1 MNFTKRIII
10 FTGGSLGDWA
20 LQLIEPG
27 DYLIGAD
34 GGALFLVSNG
44 YQPDL
49 SLGDFDS
56 VTIDE
61 LAAIRAASKETLA
74 YDPIDKDFTDTEL
87 AWKFAIDKN
96 PDQLL
101 LVGGLGTRFDHTLAN
116 VHLLRQTVEQGIDAW
131 IIDKHNRIRLLANQ
145 ATLSHSEFTYISLLP
160 LTAAVKGI
168 TLDGFQYPLID
179 ATLEIGQ
186 SLGISN
192 KLQADTGSITIG
204 EGLLLII
211 ESRD

>member
-61 LAAIRAASKETLA
+61 LAAIRTASKETLA

-87 AWKFAIDKN
+87 AWKYAIDKN

>member
-1 MNFTKRIII
+1 MLGLSTK
-10 FTGGSLGDWA
+10 
-20 LQLIEPG
+20 PG
-27 DYLIGAD
+27 
-34 GGALFLVSNG
+34 
-44 YQPDL
+44 P
-49 SLGDFDS
+49 
-56 VTIDE
+56 
-61 LAAIRAASKETLA
+61 
-74 YDPIDKDFTDTEL
+74 
-87 AWKFAIDKN
+87 
-96 PDQLL
+96 
-101 LVGGLGTRFDHTLAN
+101 
-116 VHLLRQTVEQGIDAW
+116 
-131 IIDKHNRIRLLANQ
+131 IRLLANQ

-179 ATLEIGQ
+179 ATLEMGQ

>member
-1 MNFTKRIII
+1 MDTNRIVI
-10 FTGGSLGDWA
+10 FTGGSLGEWA
-20 LQLIEPG
+20 LQLIKHG

-34 GGALFLVSNG
+34 GGALFLVSSG
-44 YQPDL
+44 FQPDL

-56 VTIDE
+56 VTAEE
-61 LAAIRAASKETLA
+61 LAAIRAASKETLE

-87 AWKFAIDKN
+87 AWKFAMDKK

-101 LVGGLGTRFDHTLAN
+101 LIGGLGTRFDHTLAN
-116 VHLLRQTVEQGIDAW
+116 VHLLRQTVDRHIDAC
-131 IIDKHNRIRLLANQ
+131 IVDGNNRIRILASK
-145 ATLSHSEFTYISLLP
+145 AALSRSDFTYVSLLP
-160 LTAAVKGI
+160 LTATVTGI
-168 TLDGFQYPLID
+168 TLEGFQYPLYE

-192 KLQADTGSITIG
+192 KLQAETGSITIR
-204 EGLLLII
+204 EGLLLVI